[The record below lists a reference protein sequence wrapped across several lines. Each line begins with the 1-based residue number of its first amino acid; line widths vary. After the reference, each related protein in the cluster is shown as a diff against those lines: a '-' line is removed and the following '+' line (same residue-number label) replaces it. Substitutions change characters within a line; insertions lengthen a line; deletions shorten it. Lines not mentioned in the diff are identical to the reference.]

1 MRNWTTSEGP
11 VLRSENLCSEPN
23 GSEDSS
29 DSELDSE
36 DFLNDFND
44 LGSELVVSLYSSERI
59 YSI

>member
-23 GSEDSS
+23 GSKDSN

-44 LGSELVVSLYSSERI
+44 LGSELTVVSEHSESI
-59 YSI
+59 YSV

>member
-23 GSEDSS
+23 GSEDSN
-29 DSELDSE
+29 DSE

-44 LGSELVVSLYSSERI
+44 LGSELIVVSAYSSESI
-59 YSI
+59 YSV